1 MKRFVG
7 LDVAQA
13 TTAIC
18 VVDADGRTLAEGVT
32 ATEPGAI
39 AAFLRRRAP
48 DAERIGL
55 ETGPLSVRLWNERR
69 ALGLPVIGMDARHAN
84 AGLKVMPAKTDRND
98 PGVPERTAARGG
110 TPPASPSGSA
120 PDGSA
125 KCTSRRR
132 AAMSCAPSWRRG
144 ACWSECVATWRTR
157 SVAC

>member
-7 LDVAQA
+7 LDVSQA

-18 VVDADGRTLAEGVT
+18 VVDSDGKTLAEGVT

-39 AAFLRRRAP
+39 AAFLHRRAA

-55 ETGPLSVRLWNERR
+55 ETGPLSVWLWNELR
-69 ALGLPVIGMDARHAN
+69 ALDLPVVCMDARHAN
-84 AGLKVMPAKTDRND
+84 AGLKVMLAKTDRND
-98 PGVPERTAARGG
+98 AA
-110 TPPASPSGSA
+110 ASPSWSA

-125 KCTSRRR
+125 KCMSRRR
-132 AAMSCAPSWRRG
+132 AATSCAPSWRHG
-144 ACWSECVATWRTR
+144 PCLSGCAATSRTR